1 MRMHESKNSVDD
13 SKRKGKTNTPLH
25 PINIMILVASYP
37 PIIESAARLYS
48 ELSESLSA
56 MGHSV
61 TVITEYPDDERPVD
75 KSHKYYGTRV
85 SRIVLNGVSVLRVSP
100 LFFLSKYPGGKALRY
115 FISLLLFTFRGLCTN
130 RQDIILVYSPPLF
143 MGISGYILSK
153 VKKTPLVFNLQ
164 DIHPKVL
171 FDSGVIENKFIKM
184 ILSRMEE
191 FCYRKAHSF
200 IVYSAGNKDYLLG
213 KGVDRAVFIIP
224 NWVDT
229 TARGAYERI
238 NSFRKD
244 KLIGDKFVVSYAGT
258 MQQAQGLEIV
268 VEAAAALKEY
278 NDIIFIL
285 AGEGSSKTALQNL
298 IREKNVS
305 NVLLR
310 PVMPKDSYIQFIY
323 ASDVCLVTLSA
334 DIPLQTVPGKLADI
348 MACGKPIIAA
358 VRQQGDAA
366 SIIRQA
372 GCGFHVD
379 PGDIE
384 AFSKAVLRMYRDE
397 VLRKEM
403 GVRARLY
410 AEQYFSR
417 DTCTKH
423 YEEVLLSAMRDGRY
437 V

>member
-1 MRMHESKNSVDD
+1 M
-13 SKRKGKTNTPLH
+13 
-25 PINIMILVASYP
+25 
-37 PIIESAARLYS
+37 
-48 ELSESLSA
+48 
-56 MGHSV
+56 
-61 TVITEYPDDERPVD
+61 
-75 KSHKYYGTRV
+75 
-85 SRIVLNGVSVLRVSP
+85 
-100 LFFLSKYPGGKALRY
+100 
-115 FISLLLFTFRGLCTN
+115 
-130 RQDIILVYSPPLF
+130 
-143 MGISGYILSK
+143 
-153 VKKTPLVFNLQ
+153 
-164 DIHPKVL
+164 
-171 FDSGVIENKFIKM
+171 
-184 ILSRMEE
+184 
-191 FCYRKAHSF
+191 
-200 IVYSAGNKDYLLG
+200 
-213 KGVDRAVFIIP
+213 FIIP

-298 IREKNVS
+298 IQEKHVS

-366 SIIRQA
+366 SVIRQA

-379 PGDIE
+379 PGDTE